1 MSEFITA
8 TKNGMKRKFS
18 MESWRRS
25 KGDWVEVVEEPQ
37 DVKEA
42 TKKVVEK
49 ATKKVAEPK
58 KEADPKKEAEPK
70 KEITPTENEAA
81 NENQE

>member
-8 TKNGMKRKFS
+8 TKNGMTRKFPL
-18 MESWRRS
+18 ESWKRS

-42 TKKVVEK
+42 TKKAVEK
-49 ATKKVAEPK
+49 ATKKASE
-58 KEADPKKEAEPK
+58 PKKEAEPK
-70 KEITPTENEAA
+70 KEITPQENEAA
-81 NENQE
+81 NENKE

>member
-8 TKNGMKRKFS
+8 TKNGMTRKFPL
-18 MESWRRS
+18 ESWKRS
-25 KGDWVEVVEEPQ
+25 KGDWVEVVEEPN

-49 ATKKVAEPK
+49 ATKKVAEQ
-58 KEADPKKEAEPK
+58 KKEAEPK
-70 KEITPTENEAA
+70 KEITPQENEAA

>member
-18 MESWRRS
+18 MESWKRS

-58 KEADPKKEAEPK
+58 KEVELK

>member
-8 TKNGMKRKFS
+8 TKNGMKRKFY

-49 ATKKVAEPK
+49 ATKKA
-58 KEADPKKEAEPK
+58 ADPKKEAEPK
-70 KEITPTENEAA
+70 KEITPQENEAA

>member
-42 TKKVVEK
+42 TKKAVEK
-49 ATKKVAEPK
+49 VTMKVA
-58 KEADPKKEAEPK
+58 
-70 KEITPTENEAA
+70 
-81 NENQE
+81 

>member
-8 TKNGMKRKFS
+8 TKNGMKREFS
-18 MESWRRS
+18 MESWKRS

-58 KEADPKKEAEPK
+58 KEVEPK

>member
-18 MESWRRS
+18 MGSWKRS

-58 KEADPKKEAEPK
+58 KEVEPK

>member
-18 MESWRRS
+18 MESWKRS

-58 KEADPKKEAEPK
+58 KEVEPK